1 MQLSVLE
8 ESGWRQGS
16 FVKAE
21 VLEQILDEIKSY
33 FTVNSNAILIVA
45 SQSCDVATSQED
57 YIELSIAHPLS
68 VSEIK
73 KENKNN
79 RHPRILHI
87 EASMN
92 KPGERLALCFLSH
105 EKILIKKTLLYSHKP
120 DISIKFSEEN
130 LIVYVDW
137 LSNRYKRP
145 ALPTKF
151 DRLISDADKNKKRR
165 KKIFKKSNSSLTG
178 VYVRINPN
186 RDTIENEIYSVD
198 LIGTATDEG
207 SIEIAKQALKDYSQ
221 IMQDAGMDVS
231 IPVAV
236 TEFQVSVG
244 TLRQYQRIN
253 FDYLS
258 YEENTPLPPDTEL

>member
-87 EASMN
+87 EAIVS
-92 KPGERLALCFLSH
+92 
-105 EKILIKKTLLYSHKP
+105 LI
-120 DISIKFSEEN
+120 
-130 LIVYVDW
+130 
-137 LSNRYKRP
+137 
-145 ALPTKF
+145 
-151 DRLISDADKNKKRR
+151 
-165 KKIFKKSNSSLTG
+165 
-178 VYVRINPN
+178 
-186 RDTIENEIYSVD
+186 
-198 LIGTATDEG
+198 
-207 SIEIAKQALKDYSQ
+207 
-221 IMQDAGMDVS
+221 
-231 IPVAV
+231 
-236 TEFQVSVG
+236 
-244 TLRQYQRIN
+244 
-253 FDYLS
+253 
-258 YEENTPLPPDTEL
+258 